1 VDRNL
6 EKEISSMTDQRG
18 GEELPSVSRVNIG
31 TAAAIC
37 GIKRDAINEA
47 MRMGALRFKRV
58 NGQRTATLQDV
69 HEFKRVLWS
78 RFK

>member
-1 VDRNL
+1 
-6 EKEISSMTDQRG
+6 MTSPQG
-18 GEELPSVSRVNIG
+18 GKELPSVSRVNIG

-37 GIKRDAINEA
+37 GVKRDAISAA
-47 MRMGALRFKRV
+47 MQVGALRFKRV

-69 HEFKRVLWS
+69 HEFKHLLWS